1 MGLPQFTAEA
11 SLYRSSNDYA
21 GISVPASSPGALS
34 VTPQRYWVVYCEEP
48 CTDLPRLVSKMSA

>member
-1 MGLPQFTAEA
+1 MSLPQFTAAA

-21 GISVPASSPGALS
+21 GISVRASSPDTLS

-48 CTDLPRLVSKMSA
+48 CTVLPRLVPKMSA